1 MFVKKVFQLVKPFHA
16 NFTILQLKKIS
27 ATCWCFLALEFVPDD
42 KDGGEEEEKAAQDL
56 HTRVGQQ
63 RVLHCCVLHL
73 QKYTQIREKLS

>member
-1 MFVKKVFQLVKPFHA
+1 MKNKRENYAEFVNASRF
-16 NFTILQLKKIS
+16 KKIKEKERHLLMLSQWNKMS

-73 QKYTQIREKLS
+73 

>member
-1 MFVKKVFQLVKPFHA
+1 MFVQKVFQLFTPFLA

-27 ATCWCFLALEFVPDD
+27 DTCWWFLALEFVPDD

-73 QKYTQIREKLS
+73 QTYTQIF